1 MRDEIGAGGYSY
13 MKKMMLIVPALH
25 QGGFEKVCVATAR
38 LLQPYF
44 QIQIVIFDSR
54 EIAYDIRGLEVIDL
68 HLASRPGKFAKLWNV
83 IRRARKIHQLKKKER
98 TDIAYSFGPTAN
110 IANIVSGGKAAKWLG
125 IRSYMDM
132 DNRGQIKWFCK
143 KADRVICC
151 SERICR
157 EVEEKY
163 GCAKAVTLHNPF
175 DMREIEMLAG
185 QEAAALPWEEGRI
198 LVSMGR
204 EDVVKGFWHL
214 LKSFALIHEALP
226 DTKLMIIG
234 QGEYAQYKELAAGLG
249 VEDAVCFMGLKKNPY
264 PYLKRSSL
272 YVLTSYNEGFPNAL
286 VEAMALGVPA
296 VATDCM
302 TGPREILEEKY
313 GILVPNMSPDADFS
327 PQNITEEERRLAEII
342 IALLKDEERMAHY
355 QEMARKRAG
364 DYTAESYIANM
375 RSWAE
380 APVK

>member
-1 MRDEIGAGGYSY
+1 
-13 MKKMMLIVPALH
+13 MKKMLLIVPALH

-44 QIQIVIFDSR
+44 QIKIVIFDSR

-68 HLASRPGKFAKLWNV
+68 HLASRPGKLAKLWNV
-83 IRRARKIHQLKKKER
+83 IKRGYKLHQIKKKEGI
-98 TDIAYSFGPTAN
+98 DIAYSFGPTAN
-110 IANIVSGGKAAKWLG
+110 IANIVSFGKAEKWLG

-132 DNRGQIKWFCK
+132 DNSKQIRWFCK
-143 KADRVICC
+143 NADKVLCC

-157 EVEEKY
+157 EAEEKY
-163 GCAKAVTLHNPF
+163 GCKNAVTLHNPF
-175 DMREIEMLAG
+175 DLREIEMLAG
-185 QEAAALPWEEGRI
+185 QETASLPWEEGRI

-204 EDVVKGFWHL
+204 EDTVKGFWHL
-214 LKSFALIHEALP
+214 LKSFALVHEALP

-234 QGEYAQYKELAAGLG
+234 QGEYVQYKELAAGLG
-249 VEDAVCFMGLKKNPY
+249 IEDAVCFTGLKKNPY

-313 GILVPNMSPDADFS
+313 GILVPNMSPNADFS
-327 PQNITEEERRLAEII
+327 PQNITEEERLLAEKL
-342 IALLKDEERMAHY
+342 IALLKDEEQMAHY
-355 QEMARKRAG
+355 REMARKRAG
-364 DYTAESYIANM
+364 DYTAESYIAGI
-375 RSWAE
+375 RALVE
-380 APVK
+380 